1 MKSIYEVDKKE
12 VVSLHGYIVK
22 RTPKILQVT
31 AQTKDNVVEAVEYK
45 DFILGVQFHPEI
57 EKDAK
62 IFKWLVDKALEN
74 EKDIKM
80 KGM

>member
-1 MKSIYEVDKKE
+1 M
-12 VVSLHGYIVK
+12 
-22 RTPKILQVT
+22 
-31 AQTKDNVVEAVEYK
+31 VEAVEYK

-74 EKDIKM
+74 KKDIKM